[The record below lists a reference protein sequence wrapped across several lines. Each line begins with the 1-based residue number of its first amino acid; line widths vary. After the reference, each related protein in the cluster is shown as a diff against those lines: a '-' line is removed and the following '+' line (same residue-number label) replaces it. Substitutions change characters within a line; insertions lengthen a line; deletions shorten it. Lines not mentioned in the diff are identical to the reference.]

1 MRVVFPVLLVICLLG
16 ACNSPKS
23 PSLEEQD
30 AQVATN
36 VSIFSSKDNQK
47 QWTLLAESVN
57 FENMQSA
64 TLKEPR
70 LVLKEKGQD
79 SAIVTGHLGTF
90 DYTKQLVTIE
100 GNAALESLTQK
111 ARITAPR
118 FFYNV
123 ETDQIWSDAKT
134 VITRGSARSVAIN
147 GVETNPKLTKIT
159 IKKHSTQL
167 PKNRQELMGVNL

>member
-1 MRVVFPVLLVICLLG
+1 MKRIGLCLLLG
-16 ACNSPKS
+16 ILLTACASKES
-23 PSLEEQD
+23 TALAEED

-36 VSIFSSKDNQK
+36 VSIFSSKENQK
-47 QWTLLAESVN
+47 QWVLQAQSVN

-70 LVLKEKGQD
+70 LVLKENGED
-79 SAIVTGHLGTF
+79 SATVSGNIGTF
-90 DYTKQLVTIE
+90 DYTEQLVTIE
-100 GNAALESLTQK
+100 GNAVLQSLTEK

-123 ETDQIWSDAKT
+123 ETDRIWSDAKT
-134 VITRGSARSVAIN
+134 IITRGTARSVAIH
-147 GVETNPKLTKIT
+147 GVETDSKLNKII

-167 PKNRQELMGVNL
+167 PKNKQELTGTKL